1 MSDIPQDIQRIID
14 AATAQGLEVE
24 VYAESGG
31 LIEASGSSVGAG
43 AIASGD
49 DLSSDFTGTPATI
62 DLGGASATGGGFSRA
77 FEGVGFTVP
86 GGPSAVLLGAGVLI
100 LGGAAFAAYRARV
113 GLALVAGALGAGLI
127 GGAFYPPLF
136 VLAALGL
143 VVGALLYFRG
153 DLTRGAVEQAFT
165 RTAALIEADA
175 PELKTKIKATTP
187 ARAKRAAGK
196 LLKREGVS

>member
-1 MSDIPQDIQRIID
+1 MNDIPADIQRIID

-31 LIEASGSSVGAG
+31 LIEASGSSVGPG
-43 AIASGD
+43 AVASGD

-62 DLGGASATGGGFSRA
+62 DLGGTTASGGGFSRA
-77 FEGVGFTVP
+77 FS
-86 GGPSAVLLGAGVLI
+86 GGAFELPAGPPAVLLGAGVLI
-100 LGGAAFAAYRARV
+100 LAAAAYAAYRARV
-113 GLALVAGALGAGLI
+113 GLAMVAGALGAGLI

-136 VLAALGL
+136 VLSAVGL

-153 DLTRGAVEQAFT
+153 DLNRAAVEQAFT

-175 PELKTKIKATTP
+175 PELKSKIKATTP
-187 ARAKRAAGK
+187 ARAKRAAGR